1 MTLNICHFN
10 QSTKRVVK
18 TTKQGKEMISKIY
31 VILITATLGMLSG
44 CGQQVTPEKAAV
56 IRPAKLIE
64 VIESSN
70 IKNFNF
76 PAVVEA
82 LSSKELTFQV
92 SGQIEKLNVREGSE
106 VNQGDVLATLVQ
118 RDFKNKLQTAQTQF
132 DSAKLD
138 FERAQRLIV
147 ENAIAQNV
155 YDQRL
160 TQLNVTTAQLDTAN
174 KAMEDT
180 VLYSPFDGV
189 VAVKHAKE
197 LDTVSP
203 SQAVFTLQTEGA
215 AEARVKI
222 PASLV
227 AHSKQIVPIETVVV
241 LDSANQYE
249 MKAELVAVTTLADE
263 RSQTFDVR
271 FGFTPPEELT
281 ILPGMTGVVKVS
293 LRLTSDV
300 KSTGQIAI
308 PLSAVLSDSDGQF
321 VWKVDTQTMTV
332 ARQNIQVGAGVGETL
347 AIDSGLVAGDT
358 IVGAGASYLNEGMK
372 IRRLETKN

>member
-1 MTLNICHFN
+1 MFSKKH
-10 QSTKRVVK
+10 
-18 TTKQGKEMISKIY
+18 MILLL
-31 VILITATLGMLSG
+31 VTFGMLSS
-44 CGQQVTPEKAAV
+44 CGQEQTPEKVDV

-64 VIESSN
+64 VVASSN
-70 IKNFNF
+70 IKHFNF

-92 SGQIEKLNVREGSE
+92 SGQIEKLNVREGDE
-106 VNQGDVLATLVQ
+106 VKQGDVIATLVQ
-118 RDFKNKLQTAQTQF
+118 RDFRNKLQTAQTQY
-132 DSAKLD
+132 DAAKLD
-138 FERAQRLIV
+138 FERAERLIV

-160 TQLNVTTAQLDTAN
+160 TQLNVTTAQLDSAN

-180 VLYSPFDGV
+180 VLLSPFDGV

-197 LDTVSP
+197 LDTVSS
-203 SQAVFTLQTEGA
+203 SQAVITLQTEGA
-215 AEARVKI
+215 AEALVKI

-227 AHSKQIVPIETVVV
+227 THSKQIVPIKTHVV
-241 LDSANQYE
+241 LDSATQYE
-249 MKAELVAVTTLADE
+249 IEAQFVSISTLADE

-271 FGFTPPEELT
+271 FGFTPPEQLT
-281 ILPGMTGVVKVS
+281 ILPGMTGVVRAS
-293 LRLTSDV
+293 LKLTTDANNV
-300 KSTGQIAI
+300 GQIAI
-308 PLSAVLSDSDGQF
+308 PLSAVLSDSEGQF

-347 AIDSGLVAGDT
+347 TIDAGLDVGDT

-372 IRRLETKN
+372 IRRLEN